1 MRKCALVRPDARAAQ
16 DARNGHSPAAI
27 LFDFGGTLDAGAL
40 TWKERMFR
48 LCRAE
53 GVVVP
58 PERFDALFYGAD
70 DALVGAIPA
79 TLSLD
84 ETVRRL
90 VTGLGAAL
98 GLSDGRLVDRI
109 VTRFLDEATR
119 SVRDNVSLLSELAL
133 RYPLGI
139 VSNFYGNLTAVCDD
153 LGIRSL
159 FRVIVD
165 SETVG
170 CRKPDP
176 RIFRHA
182 LDGLGVESGD
192 ATFVG
197 DSPSRDMAGARGV
210 GMAHIWLVGEATWH
224 PPPCCPGDRVIRS
237 LGELRG
243 LLL

>member
-1 MRKCALVRPDARAAQ
+1 VRSDARAAQ
-16 DARNGHSPAAI
+16 DLRNGHQPAAI
-27 LFDFGGTLDAGAL
+27 LFDFGGTLDADAL
-40 TWKERMFR
+40 PWKERMFR
-48 LCRAE
+48 ICRAE
-53 GVVVP
+53 GLVVP
-58 PERFDALFYGAD
+58 PERFDPLFYGAD

-79 TLSLD
+79 TLSLE

-90 VTGLGAAL
+90 VTDLGSAL
-98 GLSDGRLVDRI
+98 GLSNGRLVDRLLR
-109 VTRFLDEATR
+109 RFLEDATR
-119 SVRDNVSLLSELAL
+119 SVRGNVSLLSDLAR
-133 RYPLGI
+133 RYPLGL
-139 VSNFYGNLTAVCDD
+139 VSNFYGNLSAVCDD

-165 SETVG
+165 SEAVG
-170 CRKPDP
+170 CTKPDP

-182 LDGLGVESGD
+182 LDALGVAAGD

-210 GMAHIWLVGEATWH
+210 GMAHIWLVGEASH

-243 LLL
+243 LFL

>member
-1 MRKCALVRPDARAAQ
+1 VRSDVRAAQ
-16 DARNGHSPAAI
+16 DPRNGHQPAAI
-27 LFDFGGTLDAGAL
+27 LFDFGGTLDAAAL
-40 TWKERMFR
+40 TWKERLFQ
-48 LCRAE
+48 LCGAE

-58 PERFDALFYGAD
+58 PERFDPLFYGAD
-70 DALVGAIPA
+70 DALVGALPA

-90 VTGLGAAL
+90 VTGLGTAL
-98 GLSDGRLVDRI
+98 GLSCGRPADRI
-109 VTRFLDEATR
+109 VTRFLDGAPH
-119 SVRDNVSLLSELAL
+119 SACHNGALLSDLSR

-165 SETVG
+165 SQVVG

-182 LDGLGVESGD
+182 LEELGVASGD

-210 GMAHIWLVGEATWH
+210 GMAHIWLVGEAAAH